1 MDREETGTAAVKF
14 LLFLAASG
22 AAVAFSVWTY
32 RKRELPVAG
41 RWGLAAVRSATLVLA
56 LLLLF
61 DPRLPGVRTSGLLRW
76 VLVDASASMAVGPAG
91 ASLWDSAAA
100 RARALR
106 ADGARVL
113 RFGGEPSPLPA
124 DSVLGAPP
132 TEPRSLLVPALERAA
147 EAGAREVVVLSDLRL
162 EDPVG
167 VRAALQRLGLA
178 ARFEV
183 VGADARNAGIAVL
196 TLPAEVDAGEGVMGE
211 VAVFATGVGDA
222 DSLRVEVREEERLVW
237 SGLVPVPTVGRVARV
252 PLELAA
258 PVRTGGGEVRYR
270 AIVSL
275 IGDLFAA
282 DDEAVAYTVVDPR
295 EGTLVGVSFAPDW
308 ELRHLLPV
316 LARVTGLPTRGF
328 IQVGD
333 RFVPVE
339 SGPER
344 AGSVGADSVAARARD
359 AYIVVLHGLGAGA
372 PDWARQVAAQA
383 PRTLVFVNDPA
394 GAVAAGVRVVSSQ
407 PGEWYLDAELPP
419 SPLLAELAALRF
431 QGLPP
436 LTDIFRPAG
445 VLGGVAPLEV
455 RLRGTGRAERPLVLR
470 ERSGGRAAVV
480 LATGWWRWA
489 LRPGP
494 SKEAYG
500 RVWSSVA
507 GWLTAG
513 GPLPSQQ
520 RVRPT
525 SRVVPPGEAVE
536 WTSSGVAPL
545 RLTVFAVPGDSVVTD
560 TALAQPVKA
569 LRTPGLVTGSYRYR
583 AVYGSDSTAGRFNV
597 HATSAELRHLRMDVP
612 DSIPSPPGR
621 RDEGGSGRPLRAYPL
636 PYFLL
641 LGLLCSEWVVRR
653 RRGLR

>member
-1 MDREETGTAAVKF
+1 MKL

-22 AAVAFSVWTY
+22 AAVAFAVWTY
-32 RKRELPVAG
+32 RKREPPVAG
-41 RWGLAAVRSATLVLA
+41 RWGLMVVRSAALVLV

-61 DPRLPGVRTSGLLRW
+61 DPRLPGVGSSELQRW

-91 ASLWDSAAA
+91 VSPWDSAAA
-100 RARALR
+100 RARTLR
-106 ADGARVL
+106 AEGARVL
-113 RFGGEPSPLPA
+113 RFGGEPSPPPS
-124 DSVLGAPP
+124 DSVLGARP

-147 EAGAREVVVLSDLRL
+147 GAGAREVAVLSDLRL

-167 VRAALQRLGLA
+167 VRSALQRLGLA

-183 VGADARNAGIAVL
+183 VGTEVRNAGIALL
-196 TLPAEVDAGEGVMGE
+196 TLPADVDAGEGVMGE

-237 SGLVPVPTVGRVARV
+237 SGLVPAPTVGREVRV
-252 PLELAA
+252 PLELA
-258 PVRTGGGEVRYR
+258 PSVRAGGGEVRYR

-275 IGDLFAA
+275 AGDLFAA

-328 IQVGD
+328 IQAGD
-333 RFVPVE
+333 RFIAAE

-344 AGSVGADSVAARARD
+344 VGAVGADSVAARAMD
-359 AYIVVLHGLGAGA
+359 ADIVVLHGLGAGA
-372 PDWARQVAAQA
+372 PDWARQVAAQS
-383 PRTLVFVNDPA
+383 PRTLVFVGDPA

-407 PGEWYLDAELPP
+407 QGEWYVDTEPPP
-419 SPLLAELAALRF
+419 SPLLADLAALRF

-436 LTDIFRPAG
+436 LTDVFRPAG

-455 RLRGTGRAERPLVLR
+455 RLRGTGRAESPLVLR
-470 ERSGGRAAVV
+470 ERGGGRAAVV

-494 SKEAYG
+494 AKEAYG

-507 GWLTAG
+507 GWLMAG
-513 GPLPSQQ
+513 GPLPSQ

-525 SRVVPPGEAVE
+525 SLVVQPGVPVE

-545 RLTVFAVPGDSVVTD
+545 RLTVFALPGDSVVTD
-560 TALAQPVKA
+560 TALARPVDA
-569 LRTPGLVTGSYRYR
+569 LRTPELATGSYRYR
-583 AVYGSDSTAGRFNV
+583 AVSGSDSTAGRFDV

-612 DSIPSPPGR
+612 DSIPPPPGR
-621 RDEGGSGRPLRAYPL
+621 SDEGGAGRPLRAYPL

-641 LGLLCSEWVVRR
+641 LGLLCGEWVVRR
-653 RRGLR
+653 RKGLR

>member
-1 MDREETGTAAVKF
+1 MKF
-14 LLFLAASG
+14 LLFLAASS
-22 AAVAFSVWTY
+22 AAVAFAVWTY

-61 DPRLPGVRTSGLLRW
+61 DPRLPGAGPSGLPRW
-76 VLVDASASMAVGPAG
+76 VLVDASASMVVGPAG
-91 ASLWDSAAA
+91 ASPWDSAAA

-106 ADGARVL
+106 AEGARVL
-113 RFGGEPSPLPA
+113 RFGGEPSPASA

-147 EAGAREVVVLSDLRL
+147 EAGAREVAVLSDLRL

-167 VRAALQRLGLA
+167 VRAALRRLGLA
-178 ARFEV
+178 ALFEA
-183 VGADARNAGIAVL
+183 VGAEARNAGIAVL
-196 TLPAEVDAGEGVMGE
+196 TLPADVDAGEGVMGE
-211 VAVFATGVGDA
+211 VAVFATGVGNA

-237 SGLVPVPTVGRVARV
+237 GGLVPAPTVGRVVRM
-252 PLELAA
+252 PLELAP
-258 PVRTGGGEVRYR
+258 PVRAGGGEVRYR

-275 IGDLFAA
+275 TGDLFAA
-282 DDEAVAYTVVDPR
+282 DDEAIAYTVVDPR

-328 IQVGD
+328 IQAGD
-333 RFVPVE
+333 RFVLAE
-339 SGPER
+339 TGPER
-344 AGSVGADSVAARARD
+344 GGAVGADSVAARARD
-359 AYIVVLHGLGAGA
+359 ADIVVLHGLGAGA

-383 PRTLVFVNDPA
+383 PRTLVFVSDPA

-407 PGEWYLDAELPP
+407 PGEWYVDTDPPP
-419 SPLLAELAALRF
+419 SPLLADLAALRF

-436 LTDIFRPAG
+436 LTDLFRPAG

-455 RLRGTGRAERPLVLR
+455 RLRGTGRAESPLVLR
-470 ERSGGRAAVV
+470 ERGGGRAAVV

-494 SKEAYG
+494 AKEAYG

-513 GPLPSQQ
+513 GPLPSQ
-520 RVRPT
+520 RVKPT
-525 SRVVPPGEAVE
+525 SRVIPPGVAVE
-536 WTSSGVAPL
+536 WTSSEVAPL

-560 TALAQPVKA
+560 TALARPVEA
-569 LRTPGLVTGSYRYR
+569 LRTPELVPGSYRYR
-583 AVYGSDSTAGRFNV
+583 AVSGSDSTAGRFDV

-612 DSIPSPPGR
+612 DSIPSPPRR
-621 RDEGGSGRPLRAYPL
+621 RDERGAGRPLRAYPL

-653 RRGLR
+653 RKGLR